1 MADWHEI
8 VRKHL
13 ACSRLPQ
20 AQQQEIADEIAGHL
34 EDRYEDLLRQGENP
48 EEARTLA
55 CSELPRGNAFSN
67 EIQFALKEDERNN
80 RVKTVWLPAIGVAA
94 MSMILFK
101 LLQLPHVHMQRLASG
116 GYLPLFDRR
125 WILCLPLLGAWAAY
139 WSRQSGGTISQR
151 ALAAATPA
159 LAFGSFLINFV
170 AAVLLWNN
178 HLHVKGVTSNFGQ
191 WLQGLALMLSICI
204 LLPML
209 ALLLGA
215 LPFLRGHAEEAAPV
229 ALAR

>member
-1 MADWHEI
+1 MAEWHEI

-34 EDRYEDLLRQGENP
+34 EDRYEDLLRQGKNP
-48 EEARTLA
+48 EEARTVA

-80 RVKTVWLPAIGVAA
+80 RVKTVWLPAIGVTAI
-94 MSMILFK
+94 SMILFQ
-101 LLQLPHVHMQRLASG
+101 LLQLPQVHTQRLTSG
-116 GYLPLFDRR
+116 GYLPLFDWR

-159 LAFGSFLINFV
+159 LGFGSFLTLVFV
-170 AAVLLWNN
+170 VLSLPRG
-178 HLHVKGVTSNFGQ
+178 HSLYVAYFGG
-191 WLQGLALMLSICI
+191 WLKTLALLLSIWI

-209 ALLLGA
+209 SLMLGA
-215 LPFLRGHAEEAAPV
+215 FPFLRGHAEEAAPI